1 MRFEDENMMGY
12 FEMLVW
18 NVEDK
23 LQDRE
28 LLEIYQLDVEEIL
41 ENFYCVVFILVGVL
55 GWFIG

>member
-1 MRFEDENMMGY
+1 MMGY

-28 LLEIYQLDVEEIL
+28 LLEIYQLDVEESL